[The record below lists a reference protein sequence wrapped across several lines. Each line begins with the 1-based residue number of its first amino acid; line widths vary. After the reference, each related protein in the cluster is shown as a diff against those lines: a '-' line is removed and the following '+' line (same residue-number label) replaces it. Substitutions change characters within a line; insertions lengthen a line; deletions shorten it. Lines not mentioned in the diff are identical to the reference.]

1 MDLGSSRSVET
12 YRRHA
17 SIMGFICDRS
27 MFMLIAITNQILLYT
42 AIFLDATAE
51 VAGHFT
57 KQRLF

>member
-27 MFMLIAITNQILLYT
+27 MINADSY
-42 AIFLDATAE
+42 
-51 VAGHFT
+51 H
-57 KQRLF
+57 KSRLTIHRYFS

>member
-1 MDLGSSRSVET
+1 MINADSYHKSQ
-12 YRRHA
+12 
-17 SIMGFICDRS
+17 
-27 MFMLIAITNQILLYT
+27 ITNHILLYT